1 MLIKYRVHEVAKD
14 FGLQSKEI
22 VELLKKYFPT
32 AKKSMTALEE
42 EELDVIFDYLTQNNQ
57 VESFDEYFA
66 EGEKVRE
73 ESKKAKE
80 KEKADMLAKQQE
92 IANMMK
98 AAKQTKS
105 ANKPSEKSA
114 AKADI
119 TGAADDDIG
128 NDIVIEKSDDV
139 PKEHPNRGPAKIR
152 TVDTRAAQVELD
164 KYNEKYEEIASQRIT
179 KDNGVHKQKIGR
191 KQGSKKQYGSKRETE
206 ADKRI
211 YDRLAE
217 QGDISDMT
225 VGGYWLSDDGSYVYR
240 EVEHSYQDMEYYR
253 GPAGGR
259 QGNIFYHISL
269 YLRGKMDTLDM
280 MINYDKIMKG

>member
-206 ADKRI
+206 ADKLRRLQLERI
-211 YDRLAE
+211 KKTPIKVTI
-217 QGDISDMT
+217 GDEIT
-225 VGGYWLSDDGSYVYR
+225 VGELASR
-240 EVEHSYQDMEYYR
+240 
-253 GPAGGR
+253 
-259 QGNIFYHISL
+259 L
-269 YLRGKMDTLDM
+269 
-280 MINYDKIMKG
+280 